1 MPIGSALS
9 PRRSLVVPAA
19 TVAAPLAYAV
29 LRDANTAHGGRPT
42 ATHVALFCGAILA
55 GYLVACLLVAAVD
68 TDRVARRHWLLAS
81 AVRPSTAT
89 LALFGV
95 GVLGGTLYLAA
106 ALTVGVPPVVTS
118 LLTPVGGLMGL
129 PLVILY
135 GGMVAAGNAVGTEP
149 ALGWQFLVV
158 GLGIALSVIWTFTLS
173 AGLARLG
180 GG

>member
-1 MPIGSALS
+1 MRVVAALR
-9 PRRSLVVPAA
+9 PRRSLVVPVA

-29 LRDANTAHGGRPT
+29 LRDATTAHGGSP
-42 ATHVALFCGAILA
+42 AAAHAALFCGAILT

-95 GVLGGTLYLAA
+95 VVLGGAGYLAA
-106 ALTVGVPPVVTS
+106 ALTVGVPAVVTTV
-118 LLTPVGGLMGL
+118 LTPVGGLVGL
-129 PLVILY
+129 PLVVLY
-135 GGMVAAGNAVGTEP
+135 GGTVVVGNAVGVEP

-158 GLGIALSVIWTFTLS
+158 GLGIALSVLWTFALS
-173 AGLARLG
+173 AGLAARLG
-180 GG
+180 G